1 MHSANEILKASTLE
15 RAVFETVT
23 SGIKIIW
30 SVSSSSR
37 KTDLNFVCMSVNK
50 MRTDS
55 CLTRVCLLATQ
66 IPAKALDVIIVLL
79 ISTHMLLPVFQIY
92 CPF

>member
-1 MHSANEILKASTLE
+1 MLSANEILKASTLE
-15 RAVFETVT
+15 RVVFETVT

-30 SVSSSSR
+30 SVSRSSS
-37 KTDLNFVCMSVNK
+37 KTDLNFVCMRVNI

-66 IPAKALDVIIVLL
+66 MPAKSLDVVIVLL
-79 ISTHMLLPVFQIY
+79 ISSHMLQPVFQIY